1 MLVMKSGK
9 RHLTYRMELPNQDK
23 ITTLGKKETYKHVGI
38 LEADTIKQEA
48 MKEKK
53 SRKNMSEEPESYSR
67 QNYKGLDNW
76 THPHVRYSKPKKLNK
91 CTRKLMTTHNVLH
104 PRDNVDR
111 LYMPRKEGAR
121 GLTSI
126 EDNVD
131 ASVRLEDYLQNH
143 GRRLITANRNN
154 INTRTNKTTIT
165 RKQKWK
171 EKQLYG
177 RFKWLKSTVSHKE
190 NLDLAK
196 KVKP

>member
-1 MLVMKSGK
+1 
-9 RHLTYRMELPNQDK
+9 
-23 ITTLGKKETYKHVGI
+23 
-38 LEADTIKQEA
+38 
-48 MKEKK
+48 
-53 SRKNMSEEPESYSR
+53 
-67 QNYKGLDNW
+67 
-76 THPHVRYSKPKKLNK
+76 
-91 CTRKLMTTHNVLH
+91 MTTHNVLH

-165 RKQKWK
+165 RKQKWE

-177 RFKWLKSTVSHKE
+177 RFK
-190 NLDLAK
+190 
-196 KVKP
+196 